1 MTARLLMLSAC
12 FLLTAGYTARAMR
25 PEIVPLRQPLAA
37 LPVTLGEWSGYDQP
51 RFTDEILATL
61 GVDEYL
67 NRTYVTAESIP
78 IALYVGY
85 YRSQRQG
92 DTIHSP
98 MNCLPGAG
106 WEPVATR
113 RIHVPIGERETPI
126 QVNQVI
132 VQKGLDRHLVLYWY
146 QSQSRVVASEYW
158 SKFYMVYDAIRTN
171 RSDGA
176 LVRVVTPM
184 SSGRFDDPTAER
196 RAVEFVQTLFPHLGR
211 YLPS

>member
-12 FLLTAGYTARAMR
+12 FLLAAGYTARAMR
-25 PEIVPLRQPLAA
+25 PEIVPLRQSLAS
-37 LPVTLGEWSGYDQP
+37 LPVTLDQWSGYDQP
-51 RFTDEILATL
+51 RFSDEILATL

-67 NRTYVTAESIP
+67 NRTYVASGSSP

-106 WEPVATR
+106 WEPVVTR
-113 RIHVPIGERETPI
+113 RIAVPIRERETPI

-184 SSGRFDDPTAER
+184 SSGRFDDPDAER